1 MLLPEDDAYDEE
13 MMEMEDDVD
22 PDEFGGDQS
31 NGFKSKPT
39 SAELLIAVRRFKA
52 AARNLWRDWG
62 DISGGQM
69 LS

>member
-13 MMEMEDDVD
+13 MMEMEDE
-22 PDEFGGDQS
+22 DES

-52 AARNLWRDWG
+52 ATRNLWRDWG
-62 DISGGQM
+62 DISSGQT